1 MMTFITKGK
10 KNDPVKKYKKKL
22 IKKINFSQL
31 VKIVKSRDLTKSI
44 DFCKMKFISNC
55 IFELWIELKEK
66 YRKKAIKEKYFCER
80 LYDEMEAEEQILM
93 SLLYV
98 LNEKLLRALQIKIS
112 H

>member
-1 MMTFITKGK
+1 MIQSKVTR
-10 KNDPVKKYKKKL
+10 KKL
-22 IKKINFSQL
+22 IKKINVSQL
-31 VKIVKSRDLTKSI
+31 VKIVKSLDLTKSI
-44 DFCKMKFISNC
+44 DFCKINFISNC
-55 IFELWIELKEK
+55 IFELWIQLKDK
-66 YRKKAIKEKYFCER
+66 YRKNAIKEKYFCER